1 MRRNIV
7 TLAGV
12 LVLAACAAETYNPV
26 VDLKG
31 SDGGRYQQDLAEC
44 RQLAAQVDVAGDTA
58 VNTLAGAGVGAAL
71 GAALG
76 AISGAPASGAAMGA
90 ALGGIGTG
98 AGSGVSKNEKQ
109 KRIIDQCLSRRGY
122 NVLG

>member
-1 MRRNIV
+1 MLKKIPV
-7 TLAGV
+7 LAGV
-12 LVLAACAAETYNPV
+12 LALMACAETYQPV

-31 SDGGRYQQDLAEC
+31 MDGGRYQQDLAEC
-44 RQLAAQVDVAGDTA
+44 RRLGMQVDAAGDTA
-58 VNTLAGAGVGAAL
+58 VNTLVGAGVGAAM

-76 AISGAPASGAAMGA
+76 AIAGSPASGAAMGA
-90 ALGGIGTG
+90 AVGGIGTG
-98 AGSGVSKNEKQ
+98 AGSGVSKVERQ